1 MVGLPSKL
9 TTYVKE
15 KKKKKI
21 YIYVNQYNINKTRM
35 RKMNIME
42 N

>member
-15 KKKKKI
+15 KKRKI